1 MAYNQQIISTLS
13 ELATIKAKDGE
24 HFKARAYDR
33 EKDKFVLLTTEI
45 NSVDGLKGI
54 KMGASTKKVLLELL
68 NTGKVADLEKAKSN
82 PKYQFADV
90 YGIGPKKAE
99 ELVKVHNIGSIQEL
113 REKQVTVLNDV
124 QVKGLRYYEDVLK
137 RIPRKEI
144 QLYEKK
150 MNTVFDELNTDGK
163 ASMMIVGSYRRGTKD
178 SGDIDVIITSSKKK
192 TDIFE
197 RFLDE
202 LSNKKILKEF
212 LSRGNKKSLT
222 IGQLKG
228 KPARRLDFMVT
239 SNDEWAFA
247 SLYFTGSKLFN
258 TLMRARANDMN
269 LTMNEHG
276 LYKYDKKKKGDM
288 LNKKFKDE
296 EAIFKFLGI
305 KYVTPEERCKF
316 ESFELV

>member
-1 MAYNQQIISTLS
+1 M
-13 ELATIKAKDGE
+13 
-24 HFKARAYDR
+24 
-33 EKDKFVLLTTEI
+33 
-45 NSVDGLKGI
+45 
-54 KMGASTKKVLLELL
+54 
-68 NTGKVADLEKAKSN
+68 
-82 PKYQFADV
+82 
-90 YGIGPKKAE
+90 
-99 ELVKVHNIGSIQEL
+99 
-113 REKQVTVLNDV
+113 
-124 QVKGLRYYEDVLK
+124 
-137 RIPRKEI
+137 
-144 QLYEKK
+144 
-150 MNTVFDELNTDGK
+150 
-163 ASMMIVGSYRRGTKD
+163 
-178 SGDIDVIITSSKKK
+178 
-192 TDIFE
+192 
-197 RFLDE
+197 
-202 LSNKKILKEF
+202 KEF